1 MNYVCI
7 RWKSYKNLCFDER
20 EKVREELR
28 RQLEDQGIRFQEYCW
43 VWNENDQCVLVTG
56 AYERLKDAEQWITTL
71 ESLGFE
77 MEIRTA
83 LPGENPKASGN
94 RNGWDSGRKG
104 LGKHH

>member
-7 RWKSYKNLCFDER
+7 HWKSYKNLCFDGR

-43 VWNENDQCVLVTG
+43 VWDENDQCVLVTG
-56 AYERLKDAEQWITTL
+56 AYERLRDAEQWITTL

-77 MEIRTA
+77 IEIRTG
-83 LPGENPKASGN
+83 LPGENPKALGI
-94 RNGWDSGRKG
+94 RRGWDSGRKG
-104 LGKHH
+104 IGKND